1 MNCPTC
7 RQSLQI
13 FTAKTERNR
22 GRKFV
27 SCKRHDPQ
35 YFTWVSER
43 EREAV
48 EFAQKTVNR
57 ILAGTPQL
65 VKPILNDAAP
75 LTGSDETTSTPPE
88 NGNENKTEAGLSEP
102 ISGAGLGYL
111 SQLDDDEVPNA
122 PVVKKQFTPSPYQIA
137 IRDFVIGDPRN
148 LQIKAYA
155 GSGKTSTNAW
165 VTSFIPEKSADVAM
179 MVFSKANQL
188 DMQKKIPQWIPA
200 TTTHASGFSDIRR
213 AFGS

>member
-7 RQSLQI
+7 RQSPQVL
-13 FTAKTERNR
+13 TAKTERNR

-27 SCKRHDPQ
+27 SCKRHTPQ
-35 YFTWVSER
+35 YFAWISDR

-88 NGNENKTEAGLSEP
+88 NGNENKTGAGLSKP
-102 ISGAGLGYL
+102 ISGAGGASSLTNAVSKTDASETTGIAQLAQTAYTGKVPGNSQDDAPTRGVGLAYL
-111 SQLDDDEVPNA
+111 SQLDDDEVPDA
-122 PVVKKQFTPSPYQIA
+122 PVVKKQFTLSAYQVA
-137 IRDFVIGDPRN
+137 GGTYFVG
-148 LQIKAYA
+148 
-155 GSGKTSTNAW
+155 G
-165 VTSFIPEKSADVAM
+165 
-179 MVFSKANQL
+179 
-188 DMQKKIPQWIPA
+188 
-200 TTTHASGFSDIRR
+200 
-213 AFGS
+213 